1 MNDEYKFFKE
11 NKVSFMDKIIKYLNN
26 FTSLNFSTI
35 IFTKN
40 KYKKLEKAVEEIQL
54 KDINDYKTFEYVG
67 KFQKQSEIGYK
78 ILEIYT
84 IFQIIKMFS
93 KFKFYSEND
102 YKKVRMYPFL
112 RIFCAWKIFYLYM
125 VYKFNL
131 EN

>member
-11 NKVSFMDKIIKYLNN
+11 NKVSFKDEILNFMN
-26 FTSLNFSTI
+26 KFKRLNFSTI

-40 KYKKLEKAVEEIQL
+40 KYKELEKTIEEIQV
-54 KDINDYKTFEYVG
+54 KDIKDYKTFEYVG

-78 ILEIYT
+78 ILEIFT

-93 KFKFYSEND
+93 KFKFNSEYD
-102 YKKVRMYPFL
+102 YKKVRIYPIL